1 MSPLPRA
8 VQEVGRQSVGVKG
21 QPWNVTSSDFFNGA
35 DRVRTR
41 VGQLLSTTPENI
53 ALIPS
58 ASYGLSTASAILSI
72 TAGQRVILLGE
83 QFPSNV
89 YPWLEMARQHQG
101 EVVTI
106 PRPADGD
113 WTTPLLS
120 EIDGRTA
127 VVAIPQC
134 HWSDGAL
141 IDVAEVSRKTHQ
153 VGAALVLDLTQSLG
167 ALPFSVE
174 EIDPDVVVC
183 AAYKWMLGP
192 YSTGFMYLAR
202 KHQQGIPLEQTW
214 LGRRGSEDFSGLV
227 EYVTEYQPGAIR
239 FDVGERANFIL
250 VPMLERALDLILD
263 WTPAHIA
270 ETLEQLTA
278 SVAERATDMGLA
290 TVPKSVRAPHFTGLR
305 FPSRIPELLPDK
317 LREANVY
324 VSIRGKS
331 IRVSPHLY
339 NSEQDIARLFDVLH
353 ACHLPSG

>member
-21 QPWNVTSSDFFNGA
+21 QPWNVTSSDFFKGA
-35 DRVRTR
+35 NRVRTR
-41 VGQLLSTTPENI
+41 VGQLISTTPENI

-106 PRPADGD
+106 PRPADGA

-192 YSTGFMYLAR
+192 YSTGFMYLAP

-270 ETLEQLTA
+270 KTLEQLTA

-290 TVPKSVRAPHFTGLR
+290 TVPKSVRSPHFTGLR
-305 FPSRIPELLPDK
+305 FPSRIPELLPDQ